1 MCRQGMPC
9 HPSICAT
16 GTLEIYGPLQCR
28 VTAPSSS
35 AEPPES
41 VVEGSYGM
49 SEGSSPGETPAARS
63 LASRRL
69 PCSRTGHPPLGAP
82 PPQPTWQW
90 TGRHAL
96 VRCVIL
102 AGIAILVAGIA
113 TNSNQ
118 CQHCAETRTLS
129 RHAEECNS
137 SNSNSN
143 FKDKTFLSVCTQLQ
157 AQPS

>member
-49 SEGSSPGETPAARS
+49 SEGSSPRGDASSEISGFTAASMLTDRAPSTRGPTPAAD
-63 LASRRL
+63 LAMDR
-69 PCSRTGHPPLGAP
+69 
-82 PPQPTWQW
+82 
-90 TGRHAL
+90 
-96 VRCVIL
+96 
-102 AGIAILVAGIA
+102 
-113 TNSNQ
+113 
-118 CQHCAETRTLS
+118 
-129 RHAEECNS
+129 
-137 SNSNSN
+137 
-143 FKDKTFLSVCTQLQ
+143 
-157 AQPS
+157 